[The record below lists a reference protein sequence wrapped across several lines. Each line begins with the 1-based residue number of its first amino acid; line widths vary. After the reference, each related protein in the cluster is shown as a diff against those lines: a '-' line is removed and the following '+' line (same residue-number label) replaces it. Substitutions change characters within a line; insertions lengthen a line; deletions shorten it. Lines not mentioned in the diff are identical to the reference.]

1 MRDQLSGTFLTIAL
15 ILSNYTSDIF
25 GKDFNN
31 LINKNHM
38 IKLFI
43 LYILIF
49 MTIRYESDYPNHI
62 IHFMR
67 TNIIFIIFLM
77 AVKTNTKILITIII
91 LSILNRLVDHHLDYL
106 EENKQNENEND
117 EYKKISKISNLLTYT
132 IIGITI
138 LGFLYEIFKRSQ
150 KDNFSLYKF
159 ITTQN

>member
-31 LINKNHM
+31 LINKNYM

-67 TNIIFIIFLM
+67 TNIIFVIFLM
-77 AVKTNTKILITIII
+77 AVKTNTKILITVII
-91 LSILNRLVDHHLDYL
+91 LSILNRLVDHHLEYL
-106 EENKQNENEND
+106 EENKQNEND
-117 EYKKISKISNLLTYT
+117 EYKKLTKISNLLTYT
-132 IIGITI
+132 IIGISI
-138 LGFLYEIFKRSQ
+138 VGFLYEIFKRSQ